1 MEAFLQTGSSEF
13 SHHDACPD
21 CGSSDGLAVYTDEH
35 TFCFVCHT
43 WNPGDGSTI
52 STNYNSRMTYTGSA
66 QRLAKRNLSEKTCEK
81 YKIYQDG
88 NILRMYYHDDSGAP
102 IGAKVRTK
110 NKVFSYEGESNG
122 NFFGQHLYFKSGR
135 EKTVVITEGEL
146 DAASVYEALG
156 NYPVVSL
163 PSGAAA
169 AKKAIK
175 QNFEWLQQ
183 FDKIILWFDN
193 DEPGRKAAQEAAD
206 ALPPGKA
213 YIASTDAYK
222 DASDALQANDYE
234 AITQAFWNARSYRPD
249 GIVDGKSLLTLVTT
263 PNPPANHDY
272 PYTGLQR
279 ILHGV
284 RYGELVTITAGSG
297 IGKSSFCRELAT
309 SFLQAGE
316 RVGYIAL
323 EESNR
328 RTALGLMSSAV
339 GKPLHLGE
347 PTHEELV
354 EAFDAT
360 MASWDL
366 HLYDGFGSYDPD
378 VIYNRIEYLAS
389 GLDTKIIFL
398 DHLSILLSG
407 LDGDE
412 RRMIDTT
419 MTRLRS
425 LVERTGI
432 ALFLVS
438 HLRRT
443 SSDVNHEE
451 GARVTLGQL
460 RGSASIAQLSDA
472 CIALE
477 RDQQDGSKRS
487 STTVRVLKNRYS
499 GETGV
504 ACELQYDLDTCKFH
518 ETEPEKEFDAS
529 TDF

>member
-1 MEAFLQTGSSEF
+1 M
-13 SHHDACPD
+13 
-21 CGSSDGLAVYTDEH
+21 
-35 TFCFVCHT
+35 
-43 WNPGDGSTI
+43 
-52 STNYNSRMTYTGSA
+52 
-66 QRLAKRNLSEKTCEK
+66 
-81 YKIYQDG
+81 
-88 NILRMYYHDDSGAP
+88 
-102 IGAKVRTK
+102 
-110 NKVFSYEGESNG
+110 
-122 NFFGQHLYFKSGR
+122 
-135 EKTVVITEGEL
+135 L
-146 DAASVYEALG
+146 D
-156 NYPVVSL
+156 
-163 PSGAAA
+163 
-169 AKKAIK
+169 
-175 QNFEWLQQ
+175 
-183 FDKIILWFDN
+183 
-193 DEPGRKAAQEAAD
+193 
-206 ALPPGKA
+206 
-213 YIASTDAYK
+213 
-222 DASDALQANDYE
+222 
-234 AITQAFWNARSYRPD
+234 
-249 GIVDGKSLLTLVTT
+249 LVTS
-263 PNPPANHDY
+263 PQPPANHDY
-272 PYTGLQR
+272 PYSGLQR

-309 SFLQAGE
+309 SFLQNGE

-339 GKPLHLGE
+339 GKPLHIGE
-347 PTHEELV
+347 HEHEELV

-360 MASWDL
+360 MANWNL

-419 MTRLRS
+419 MTKLRS

-432 ALFLVS
+432 AMFLVS

-451 GARVTLGQL
+451 ELESRRSA

-477 RDQQDGSKRS
+477 RDQQDGSKRGT
-487 STTVRVLKNRYS
+487 TTVRVLKNRYS

-504 ACELQYDLDTCKFH
+504 ACELIYDLDTCKFN
-518 ETEPEKEFDAS
+518 ETETTQEFDPT